1 MRYFELIDDMSMRM
15 RWRWHVGEILL
26 PDGSEPR
33 LRAGIRFDDGRPLHA
48 DVTHVGHVLD
58 YCETSFGVPIATKA
72 LADTISSIVGPDV
85 QCIPVT
91 ISGQWGRMVLNA
103 LRLIRCID
111 EQRSEFQKYT
121 EGNPIRPDLAGHYE
135 SVPKM
140 VLDRSAIR
148 PDAHFFR
155 IMYWEVALIVS
166 EVVKDAMER
175 VGCYGAEFVEL
186 ELA

>member
-1 MRYFELIDDMSMRM
+1 MQYFRLIDDMSMRM
-15 RWRWHVGEILL
+15 RWRWHIGEVFL
-26 PDGSEPR
+26 PDGTEPDLTGGIR
-33 LRAGIRFDDGRPLHA
+33 LEDTRPLRA
-48 DVTHVGHVLD
+48 DVHHIGHVLD
-58 YCETSFGVPIATKA
+58 WCRTSFGVPIATKA

-91 ISGQWGRMVLNA
+91 ISGQSGRMVINA

-186 ELA
+186 EMA